1 MQALARLEFV
11 YVTESSWKV
20 SYPFKLIEYRTIA
33 PSTQRY

>member
-11 YVTESSWKV
+11 NVTDPSWKF

-33 PSTQRY
+33 PTTQR